1 MTAFHD
7 RILSAIAG
15 CLLCAAFGLSAQT
28 SEAPGNTDP
37 AEAAQQ
43 AASAAADGDLAS
55 WVDGTV
61 AALMRDKRLPGLT
74 IAAVSSKGPRLLA
87 GYGYADIEEQR
98 KVDARETLFRIGSIS
113 KTFIWTAA
121 MMLADR
127 GALDLDADV
136 NDYLETFAIE
146 PAFGEPVTM
155 RHLMNH
161 TAGFETTLAVF
172 TSTDADPRGLAEV
185 LAATQPG
192 RVRPPGERIS
202 YSNWGAALAALVVER
217 ASGMPFEEFVRA
229 EILVPLGMERTTQV
243 QPGRLEDEAESRLA
257 TGHAFRRGGHTR
269 GRLMQLGPYAPAG
282 GVAAS
287 AADMARWMRFHLN
300 RGALEGRRLMSR
312 DAHEEMWSRPFG
324 ASEEWPG
331 LAHGFQAFRYRGV
344 DVFGHGGSTGN
355 FQSNMLLVPALDLGV
370 FVSQN
375 SGQDGYAAVSTLTRL
390 VIDRELGAPVE
401 PVMPAPSPTAS
412 LDAGSLQEYSGSY
425 RTNRRS
431 FTTMTAAFSMQ
442 PTLTV
447 AVGDDGSLIVTLNG
461 KTSRYAPVAGEPDL
475 FEDYYGDRLVF
486 QRDRE
491 GRVVSAV
498 DSSGVHS
505 HDRIEITESFPLF
518 IGSVA
523 LGALLSITTL
533 LGAWRRWRLR
543 PETTVAGS
551 RAAGAFVIAAVIV
564 LLFLGIAVFALAA
577 VSSLTAANLSEYPP
591 AAVIALSYA
600 AFAVA
605 PAALLALVALVP
617 AWRGSGWEIWR
628 KLHATLFALALVVM
642 ALQLWQWRLFGAPY
656 I

>member
-1 MTAFHD
+1 MTAYHD
-7 RILSAIAG
+7 RILPAVAV
-15 CLLCAAFGLSAQT
+15 CLLFAAFGLSAQDT
-28 SEAPGNTDP
+28 GGSEDPGL
-37 AEAAQQ
+37 AGAAQP
-43 AASAAADGDLAS
+43 ADVAADDRDLSS
-55 WVDGTV
+55 WLDGTV

-74 IAAVSSKGPRLLA
+74 VAVVSAKGPRLLA
-87 GYGYADIEEQR
+87 GYGFADIEEER
-98 KVDARETLFRIGSIS
+98 RVDPRETLFRIGSIS

-127 GALDLDADV
+127 GVLDLDADV
-136 NDYLETFAIE
+136 NDYIETFE
-146 PAFGEPVTM
+146 LDPSFGEPVTM
-155 RHLMNH
+155 RHLMTH

-185 LAATQPG
+185 LAATQPK

-217 ASGMPFEEFVRA
+217 AAGVPFEEFVRT
-229 EILVPLGMERTTQV
+229 EILDPLGLERTTQV
-243 QPGRLEDEAESRLA
+243 QPGRLDEAGKARMA
-257 TGHAFRRGGHTR
+257 TGHAFRE
-269 GRLMQLGPYAPAG
+269 GRLTAGDPMQIGPYAPAG
-282 GVAAS
+282 GIAAP

-312 DAHEEMWSRPFG
+312 AAHEEMWSRAFG
-324 ASEEWPG
+324 ASDEWPG

-344 DVFGHGGSTGN
+344 DVYGHGGSTGN
-355 FQSNMLLVPALDLGV
+355 FQSNMLLVPSLDLGV

-375 SGQDGYAAVSTLTRL
+375 SGQDGYAAVHALTRL
-390 VIDRELGAPVE
+390 VIDRQLGAPVE
-401 PVMPAPSPTAS
+401 PVPPAPSPTES
-412 LDAGSLQEYSGSY
+412 LDARSLQEYSGRY

-431 FTTMTAAFSMQ
+431 FTTMAAAFSLQ

-447 AVGDDGSLIVTLNG
+447 AVGEDGSLIVTLDG
-461 KTSRYAPVAGEPDL
+461 TTSRYVPVAGEPDL
-475 FEDYYGDRLVF
+475 FEDYYGDRLFF
-486 QRDRE
+486 QRDNR

-498 DSSGVHS
+498 DSTGVHS
-505 HDRIEITESFPLF
+505 HERIEFTQSFALF

-523 LGALLSITTL
+523 LGALLSVTTL

-551 RAAGAFVIAAVIV
+551 RAAGALVIAAVIV
-564 LLFLGIAVFALAA
+564 LLFLGIAMFALAA
-577 VSSLTAANLSEYPP
+577 VSTLSVADLADYPP

-605 PAALLALVALVP
+605 PAALLALVALIP
-617 AWRGSGWEIWR
+617 AWRGSEWSTWR
-628 KLHATLFALALVVM
+628 RLHATAFALALAVM
-642 ALQLWQWRLFGAPY
+642 AWQLWQWRLFGAPY